1 MTSQVIDPPPR
12 LRENNVK
19 AGHRGPSRNRRRR
32 IMTTAS
38 NDKLVELVDRYIAI
52 WNETDSEAR
61 RNLIAWTYTE
71 DGRYLDP
78 VLQGEG
84 RDGIDA
90 MVKAVHARFP
100 GHRFT
105 RTSDVD
111 AHHDRARF
119 AWELGPAGGPALVKG
134 IDFATLSDD
143 GKLHS
148 VTGFF
153 TQAPAA
159 AQ

>member
-12 LRENNVK
+12 LHENRVK
-19 AGHRGPSRNRRRR
+19 GGHEDRACNRRKR
-32 IMTTAS
+32 IMTIAS

-52 WNETDSEAR
+52 WNETDAAAR
-61 RNLIAWTYTE
+61 HNLIAWTYTE
-71 DGRYLDP
+71 DARYLDP

-90 MVKAVHARFP
+90 MVKAVHERFP
-100 GHRFT
+100 GHKFT

-119 AWELGPAGGPALVKG
+119 AWELGPASGPALVKG
-134 IDFATLSDD
+134 IDFATLSED
-143 GKLHS
+143 GKLQS

-159 AQ
+159 A